1 MSTTDKLNPVSK
13 KQEAELRNDT
23 PVVPATPTG
32 KSTTARKSK
41 FRVFLFAALLLA
53 IVAVVAAYFF
63 RWDYPYLSTEDA
75 YVHGNQILLTPRVTG
90 TVVAI
95 NADDTDLVQKGQ
107 PLVVLDDSDA
117 NVQLLQAEGALG
129 DAMRKVC
136 QYFVSVRQSKAN
148 VEARGIDLA
157 KADDDYHRRKT
168 AQSGTVSAED
178 ITHAR
183 QSADGARQ
191 TLEATQEQLAASQ
204 AMVVDSDLAHH
215 PLVLQAE
222 ANVLD
227 ADLALQRTTIKAPE
241 TGYIVRRNV
250 QVGQR
255 VTPGTALLAIVP
267 LNQIWVDANYKEQE
281 LRNVRIGQPVALTSD
296 FYGRS
301 VKYKGRV
308 VGLNPS
314 TGAAFSLLPP
324 DEGSGN
330 WIKIIQ
336 RVPVRIVLEDQQLE
350 GFPLRIGLSMRT
362 VIDTRD
368 RSGEKLTKV
377 STARAVYST
386 PIYSDEWSRANEL
399 MQSLVSTNL
408 QALSSLAD
416 PPLSPPTYGQ
426 TQK

>member
-1 MSTTDKLNPVSK
+1 M
-13 KQEAELRNDT
+13 
-23 PVVPATPTG
+23 
-32 KSTTARKSK
+32 
-41 FRVFLFAALLLA
+41 FLFAALLLA

-63 RWDYPYLSTEDA
+63 RLDYPYLSTENA
-75 YVHGNQILLTPRVTG
+75 YVHGNQILLTPRVAG
-90 TVVAI
+90 TVVSI
-95 NADDTDLVQKGQ
+95 NAEDTDLVQKGQ

-129 DAMRKVC
+129 DTMRKVC
-136 QYFVSVRQSKAN
+136 QFFVSVRQSKAN

-157 KADDDYHRRKT
+157 KAEDDYRRRT
-168 AQSGTVSAED
+168 SAQSGTVSAED

-183 QSADGARQ
+183 QSADTARE
-191 TLEATQEQLAASQ
+191 TLRAAEQQLAGAQ
-204 AMVVDSDLAHH
+204 ALVVNSDLTHH

-255 VTPGTALLAIVP
+255 VAPGTALLAIVP

-281 LRNVRIGQPVALTSD
+281 LRNVRIGQPVSLKSD
-296 FYGRS
+296 FYGSS
-301 VKYKGRV
+301 VKYKGQV
-308 VGLNPS
+308 VGLGPS

-336 RVPVRIVLEDQQLE
+336 RVPVRIGLEEKQLE
-350 GFPLRIGLSMRT
+350 SFPLRIGLSMRT
-362 VIDTRD
+362 VIDTHD

-377 STARAVYST
+377 SNAQPVYST
-386 PIYSDEWSRANEL
+386 PIYSDEWSKANEL
-399 MQSLVSTNL
+399 MQSLVSANL
-408 QALSSLAD
+408 QTLSGLASSTSLA
-416 PPLSPPTYGQ
+416 PTHGHAQ
-426 TQK
+426 TEPRHE

>member
-1 MSTTDKLNPVSK
+1 MATTDKLNPGSK
-13 KQEAELRNDT
+13 NQVEIRNDNS
-23 PVVPATPTG
+23 VVPPTATG
-32 KSTTARKSK
+32 KSTTSHKSK
-41 FRVFLFAALLLA
+41 FRVLLFAALLLA
-53 IVAVVAAYFF
+53 IIAVGAAYFF
-63 RWDYPYLSTEDA
+63 RLDYPFLSTEDA

-129 DAMRKVC
+129 DTMRKVC
-136 QYFVSVRQSKAN
+136 QFFASVRQSKAN
-148 VEARGIDLA
+148 VEARRIDLL
-157 KADDDYHRRKT
+157 KAEDDYHRRTT

-183 QSADGARQ
+183 QSADTTRE
-191 TLEATQEQLAASQ
+191 TLAATEQQLAVAQ
-204 AMVVDSDLAHH
+204 ALVVNSDLAHH

-241 TGYIVRRNV
+241 TGYVVRRSV

-281 LRNVRIGQPVALTSD
+281 LRNVRIGQPVSLTSD
-296 FYGRS
+296 FYGRKI
-301 VKYKGRV
+301 KYKGRV

-336 RVPVRIVLEDQQLE
+336 RVPVRIVLEEKQLE

-362 VIDTRD
+362 VIDTHD
-368 RSGEKLTKV
+368 RSGDKLTKL
-377 STARAVYST
+377 STSQAAYST
-386 PIYSDEWSRANEL
+386 PIYSDEWSSANEL

-416 PPLSPPTYGQ
+416 PPLAA
-426 TQK
+426 QKNPHE